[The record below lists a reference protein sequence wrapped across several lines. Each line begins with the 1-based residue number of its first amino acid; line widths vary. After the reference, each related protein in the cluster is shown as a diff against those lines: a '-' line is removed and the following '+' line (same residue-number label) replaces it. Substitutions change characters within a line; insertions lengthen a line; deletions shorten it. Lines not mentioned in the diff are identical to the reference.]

1 MMSTFLRRL
10 MPWTGATLLLVAISA
25 PGLAQEKKYKPFVV
39 TTPDGVTIAAQEW
52 GNASGHE
59 ILFIH
64 GFSQASLSWQR
75 QVESDLAKE
84 FRMITYD
91 LRGHG
96 NSDKPLQPAKYQES
110 KAWADEVQ
118 AVIERAKLK
127 RPVLVGW
134 SYGGR
139 VIGDYLTIHGAAGL
153 AGLNYVGFV
162 SKSDPSFFGDA
173 LTVPPPMF
181 SEDLASNIA
190 ATRSFLHN
198 CFEKQPS
205 QDDFETSRLQHDGPA
220 QGARKHG
227 PGHAQHGRDLESLE
241 SSGAGDPGS
250 GGQVRPGRCGQAHCR
265 SYFGRQT
272 LGLSRGRPRA
282 VLGGYGALQYRAYSL
297 CADGQQDRASH
308 TYGRA
313 TVATVNM
320 IARTDTRAFRCCPCA
335 RAATTQKMVA
345 PEMERQAPIA
355 TRRSF
360 FLWR

>member
-1 MMSTFLRRL
+1 MMSTFLRCFV
-10 MPWTGATLLLVAISA
+10 PWTGATLLLVAISA
-25 PGLAQEKKYKPFVV
+25 PGLAQEKKYKPFLV
-39 TTPDGVTIAAQEW
+39 TAPDGVTITAQEW

-96 NSDKPLQPAKYQES
+96 NSDKPLEPAKYQET

-205 QDDFETSRLQHDGPA
+205 QDNFETMLAFNMIVPPRVRANMGRGTLSMDETLKALNLPVLVT
-220 QGARKHG
+220 QGAADKFVLVAAAKHIADLIPG
-227 PGHAQHGRDLESLE
+227 AKLSVYQGVGHAPFWE
-241 SSGAGDPGS
+241 DPE
-250 GGQVRPGRCGQAHCR
+250 RFNTELTPL
-265 SYFGRQT
+265 T
-272 LGLSRGRPRA
+272 
-282 VLGGYGALQYRAYSL
+282 
-297 CADGQQDRASH
+297 
-308 TYGRA
+308 
-313 TVATVNM
+313 
-320 IARTDTRAFRCCPCA
+320 RTAEP
-335 RAATTQKMVA
+335 
-345 PEMERQAPIA
+345 PSPP
-355 TRRSF
+355 
-360 FLWR
+360 